1 MTRPIIKGLYA
12 ITPDWEDTTLLIDK
26 VVEVLE
32 AGASV
37 LQYRNKTAD
46 KQLRLDQASA
56 IKKIC
61 QRYAVPFIIND
72 DFELC
77 KHLDTDGVHLGKDD
91 HKLTEVRNI
100 LGKRKIIGVSCYN
113 DVKRAKDMLE
123 EPCDYI
129 ALGACFAS
137 QTKPKA
143 PLANP
148 DFISKVVN
156 FSSKPVVAIGGIT
169 LDNCKVVLNC
179 GVNAI
184 AMVNEIFASQNAHEA
199 VTNINKVIS
208 RYE

>member
-12 ITPDWEDTTLLIDK
+12 ITPDWEDTTLLTDK

-37 LQYRNKTAD
+37 LQYRNKTAN
-46 KQLRLDQASA
+46 KQLRLDQALA

-137 QTKPKA
+137 KTKPNA
-143 PLANP
+143 PVADTN
-148 DFISKVVN
+148 FITKVVN
-156 FSSKPVVAIGGIT
+156 FSSLPVVAIGGIT
-169 LDNCKVVLNC
+169 LDNCKTVLDC

-184 AMVNEIFASQNAHEA
+184 AMVNEIFASQNAYEA
-199 VTNINKVIS
+199 VTNINKVIIS
-208 RYE
+208 YE

>member
-12 ITPDWEDTTLLIDK
+12 ITPDWEDTTLLTDK

-37 LQYRNKTAD
+37 LQYRNKTAN
-46 KQLRLDQASA
+46 KQLRLDQALA

-137 QTKPKA
+137 KTKPKA

-184 AMVNEIFASQNAHEA
+184 AMVNEIFASQNAYEA